1 MIDHWLLDTFMKNT
15 FPTIS
20 IIIPTLN
27 AEKPLRECLK
37 RIRNQN
43 YPKSKLEIIIADGGS
58 SDKTLEIAK
67 KFKCRVVFNK
77 LKTGEAGKACGLKA
91 AKGEIIALI
100 DSDNYLPDK
109 NWLNRMVE
117 PFSDPEIIGSEPIEY
132 TYRKSDG
139 YITRYCALIGMNDP
153 ICMYLGNY
161 DRKNYLTGRWTGLPV
176 IEEDCGNYIKLTL
189 EKYKVPTIG
198 ANGTMI
204 RRKLISDQVGDYLFD
219 IDEIYELMDKGKNKF
234 AKVKVGIIHVFSGTV
249 STFIRKQ
256 KRRIKDFGYY
266 QRLGVR
272 KYPWNKLN
280 KLGFFRF
287 IIFSA
292 LWFPTFIEACIGCIK
307 KPDKAWFFHPLACF
321 LTLWVYGWG
330 KIGQAIFGAK
340 ELDRKGWKQ

>member
-1 MIDHWLLDTFMKNT
+1 MPKLKTDL
-15 FPTIS
+15 PTIS

-27 AEKPLRECLK
+27 AAGPLGECLR
-37 RIRNQN
+37 RIRNQD
-43 YPKSKLEIIIADGGS
+43 YPKSKYEIIIADGGS
-58 SDKTLEIAK
+58 VDKTIEIAK
-67 KFKCRVVFNK
+67 KYKCRVVPNK
-77 LKTGEAGKACGLKA
+77 LKTGEAGKAAGLKA
-91 AKGEIIALI
+91 AKNEIICLV

-109 NWLNRMVE
+109 NWLRRMVE
-117 PFSDPEIIGSEPIEY
+117 PFSDTEIIGSEPIEY
-132 TYRKSDG
+132 TYRKKDG

-161 DRKNYLTGRWTGLPV
+161 DRYNYLTGRWTDLPV
-176 IEEDCGNYIKLTL
+176 KEKDCGNYLKLTL

-204 RRKLISDQVGDYLFD
+204 RRKLIEKQVGDYLFD
-219 IDEIYELMDKGKNKF
+219 IDEIHELISKGKNKF

-266 QRLGVR
+266 NKIGAR

-280 KLGFFRF
+280 KAGFVKFV
-287 IIFSA
+287 IFSA
-292 LWFPTFIEACIGCIK
+292 LWLPTFIEASIGYIK
-307 KPDKAWFFHPLACF
+307 KPDRAWFFHPLACW

-330 KIGQAIFGAK
+330 KIGQMVFGAR
-340 ELDRKGWKQ
+340 ELNRANWKQS